1 MGRSAMTKWRMKGQ
15 YLKNCSCLASCPC
28 DTIGVPA
35 PNKFCEGVVAMN
47 VKEGNFDKVKLDGV
61 KWAATVHWPGALH
74 EGNGTL
80 EAFIDEGASA
90 EQRDALI
97 KILTG
102 QAGGTLFEILK
113 SIVTTMHGP
122 HFVKIDMQFDK
133 AKRRAKLSIPG
144 FVETTSGPLVVPP
157 TGEEQRVIVNM
168 PNGFE
173 YKEMEVAFATTLKS
187 TGAVKFNWQKTHS
200 SLAEIEHT
208 QDGLVA

>member
-1 MGRSAMTKWRMKGQ
+1 MAKWRMRGQ

-47 VKEGNFDKVKLDGV
+47 VKEGNFDGVKLDGV

-90 EQRDALI
+90 QQREALI

-113 SIVTTMHGP
+113 SIITTIHGP
-122 HFVKIDMQFDK
+122 HFTKIDVQFDK
-133 AKRRAKLSIPG
+133 DKRKARVAIANFL
-144 FVETTSGPLVVPP
+144 ETTSAPLVVPA
-157 TGEEQRVIVNM
+157 TGDEQRVIVKM
-168 PNGFE
+168 PGGFE
-173 YKEMEVAFATTLKS
+173 YKEMEVAQSATLKS
-187 TGAVKFNWQKTHS
+187 TGAVKFDWKGTHS
-200 SLAEIEHT
+200 SLADVEHT